1 MIIILY
7 LSVAL
12 IAIAFL
18 VLVIFLSRTLRS
30 LQITLDNVA
39 KTLSGLEK
47 QMEGITVETTELLH
61 KTNALATDIQ
71 EKTKKLNTVVDAV
84 QDVGASIQRFNGS
97 IQKVSENV
105 SVQVERNQEKVTQVI
120 QWGNVLIDLWDK
132 WKDKKEVKREEHT
145 IQRSRDYS

>member
-18 VLVIFLSRTLRS
+18 ILVIFLSRTLRS

-84 QDVGASIQRFNGS
+84 QDVGTSIQRFNGS
-97 IQKVSENV
+97 IQKVSDNV

-132 WKDKKEVKREEHT
+132 WKDKKEVKREEQT

>member
-18 VLVIFLSRTLRS
+18 ILVIFLSRTLRS

-84 QDVGASIQRFNGS
+84 QDVGVSIQRFNGS

-132 WKDKKEVKREEHT
+132 WKDKKEVKREDHT
-145 IQRSRDYS
+145 VQRSRDYS

>member
-18 VLVIFLSRTLRS
+18 ILVIFLSRTLRS

-84 QDVGASIQRFNGS
+84 QDVGTSIQRFNGS

-132 WKDKKEVKREEHT
+132 WKDKKEVKREEQT